1 MGVAA
6 PQGVGDDGRMV
17 FSDDVCVPAALLQV
31 KRQNLMDIA
40 KLFGWVVQ
48 KHEDVTRLKERLAKM
63 TPDERAREA
72 ERDFAQARQAL
83 VEYRARAVA
92 ACRGRRLTEPYF
104 EEYLGADP
112 LGTVVSL
119 NLARRHLTEVQRAT
133 AAAKVTN
140 NAAWRRR
147 PGEDYT
153 APRWSLE
160 LIGDLIE
167 AGLDAGLVLFTAG
180 RAGDTGRA
188 DHLVADL
195 DRQSPLR
202 RDDAG

>member
-1 MGVAA
+1 
-6 PQGVGDDGRMV
+6 
-17 FSDDVCVPAALLQV
+17 
-31 KRQNLMDIA
+31 MDIA

-133 AAAKVTN
+133 AAAKVTKKL
-140 NAAWRRR
+140 
-147 PGEDYT
+147 EDMGQ
-153 APRWSLE
+153 LE
-160 LIGDLIE
+160 I
-167 AGLDAGLVLFTAG
+167 G
-180 RAGDTGRA
+180 RAQ
-188 DHLVADL
+188 V
-195 DRQSPLR
+195 
-202 RDDAG
+202 